1 LIYPKSYKSNAPTE
15 TLKSVDTA
23 TVPPSAIDT
32 SSEGSD
38 SDEDVPDRLN
48 PAQILNAAIR
58 REATPPAKA
67 TKPDPESEEQ
77 VDEEQEDDVEMTS
90 GQSSPPETRS
100 PVIFSQ
106 HVAPLKPV
114 PALEL
119 SKNADDAEMQS
130 ASEISSSD
138 EESEESS
145 GEPDEEDELDEEE
158 TERQEAS
165 PVQVPQSSIN
175 LPRAE
180 PNSRSYGS
188 RGKQKQRKNQLS
200 PSSSDRDSSTQDA
213 IDYQLTSSM
222 YEADASS
229 PSLGTQK
236 PVKSRPV
243 PGPSSSQRPTFKI
256 GASLQ
261 SLNAVKNMIGS
272 SQTKTS
278 PAVNGNFPTNSKDG
292 EKSEGE
298 SESVEDTESSDS
310 ESEDEEEAADALE
323 AQLSQARTVPLPDS
337 DFDSS
342 SDEDSEEEYREKMR
356 KELVTDLAKM
366 SRMARAH
373 GSVAPSPIQH
383 QGNKERSR
391 IAGSD
396 ILKAEKKKRDN
407 KYLTGY
413 SFSQVR

>member
-1 LIYPKSYKSNAPTE
+1 LIYPKSYESNASTE
-15 TLKSVDTA
+15 TPKSVDTA
-23 TVPPSAIDT
+23 TRPPSAIDT

-38 SDEDVPDRLN
+38 SDEDVPDKLN

-58 REATPPAKA
+58 REAPPPAKA
-67 TKPDPESEEQ
+67 TKPEPESEEQ
-77 VDEEQEDDVEMTS
+77 VDEEQEEDVEMTS

-119 SKNADDAEMQS
+119 SKDADEAEMQS
-130 ASEISSSD
+130 ASESSSSD

-145 GEPDEEDELDEEE
+145 GAPDEDDKIDEEE
-158 TERQEAS
+158 TGEQKTS
-165 PVQVPQSSIN
+165 PIQVPQSSIN

-180 PNSRSYGS
+180 PNSWPYGS
-188 RGKQKQRKNQLS
+188 TGKQKQRKNQLS

-222 YEADASS
+222 HEAHASS

-236 PVKSRPV
+236 PVKSTPV
-243 PGPSSSQRPTFKI
+243 PDPSSSQRPTFKI

-261 SLNAVKNMIGS
+261 SLNAVKNMMGS
-272 SQTKTS
+272 SQTKAS
-278 PAVNGNFPTNSKDG
+278 PAVNGNFPTKSTDG
-292 EKSEGE
+292 EGSE
-298 SESVEDTESSDS
+298 SESGEDTNSSES
-310 ESEDEEEAADALE
+310 ESEDEEAAADALE

-366 SRMARAH
+366 SRVARAQ
-373 GSVAPSPIQH
+373 GRVVPSPKQH
-383 QGNKERSR
+383 QGSKEKSR

-413 SFSQVR
+413 SFSQVK